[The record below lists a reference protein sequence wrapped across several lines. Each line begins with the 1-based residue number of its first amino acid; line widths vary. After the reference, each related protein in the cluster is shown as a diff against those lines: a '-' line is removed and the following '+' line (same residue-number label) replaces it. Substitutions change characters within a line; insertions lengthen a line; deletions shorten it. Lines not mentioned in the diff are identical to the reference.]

1 MYNTRYYSWR
11 QNFMEEFNKILN
23 KMYKDLA
30 LQIVRQK
37 V

>member
-11 QNFMEEFNKILN
+11 QNFMEKFKKILN
-23 KMYKDLA
+23 KMYKGLA